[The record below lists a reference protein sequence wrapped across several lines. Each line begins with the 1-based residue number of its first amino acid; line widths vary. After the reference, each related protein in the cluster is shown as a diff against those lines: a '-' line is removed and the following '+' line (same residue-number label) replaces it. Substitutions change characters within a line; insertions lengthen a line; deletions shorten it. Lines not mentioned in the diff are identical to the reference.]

1 MSVNWMTVVAQILN
15 FLILIWLLK
24 RFLYGPILQ
33 AMDKRQKH
41 LADLQEEAKKKS
53 AEAEEITQAYT
64 TLTADLENEK
74 HQIFSNTKASAE
86 EERQKFLENAKKEV
100 ERIKQDWIC
109 SMQREQ
115 SAFLQQGRVLIGQ
128 EACQLAR
135 TVLHDLADADLEKA
149 MVAVFMKKLHDVS
162 QEQRQQIRAGTERD
176 AAPVRVYSSF
186 KLENTQK
193 EQLAEVVLHALQIT
207 NPIEFVV
214 SDRLMAGI
222 ELDAGGYH
230 FGWSIEEYMHDLE
243 QSLQRYIEK
252 VFPPPEPGHD

>member
-1 MSVNWMTVVAQILN
+1 MSVNWIIVIAQIIN
-15 FLILIWLLK
+15 FLILVWLLK

-41 LADLQEEAKKKS
+41 LAELQEAANKKS

-86 EERQKFLENAKKEV
+86 EERQKFLEKAKEEV
-100 ERIKQDWIC
+100 ERIKQGWIR

-135 TVLHDLADADLEKA
+135 TVLHDLADTDLEKA
-149 MVAVFMKKLHDVS
+149 ILAVFMKKLHDVS
-162 QEQRQQIRAGTERD
+162 QEQRQQIREGTERD
-176 AAPVRVYSSF
+176 AAPARVHSSF
-186 KLENTQK
+186 ELENTQK
-193 EQLAEVVLHALQIT
+193 EQLADVFLHELQIT
-207 NPIEFVV
+207 TPIEFVV
-214 SDRLMAGI
+214 SDRSMAGI
-222 ELDAGGYH
+222 ELDVSGYH

-243 QSLQRYIEK
+243 QSLQRYIERAS
-252 VFPPPEPGHD
+252 PPPEQGHD